1 MPPSSGPS
9 TPRGINS
16 DYAARRE
23 LMADLATALGPLC
36 RDAFAGIRVRV
47 DIAEP
52 PLAPALGVTVLLQR
66 PWGRHELPAVVRARL
81 ARLMGS
87 IRDSWPVPSV
97 PIDIHW
103 LRPPEH
109 AAHGFVVFVR
119 QEAEAAAPLYPRIHV
134 ARVAWLRPTTF
145 LRGLLATGGQ

>member
-1 MPPSSGPS
+1 MPLSSGPS
-9 TPRGINS
+9 TRRGISS
-16 DYAARRE
+16 DDAARRE
-23 LMADLATALGPLC
+23 LMADLAAALRPLC
-36 RDAFAGIRVRV
+36 RDTFAGTVRV

-52 PLAPALGVTVLLQR
+52 PLSPALGVTVLLDR

-97 PIDIHW
+97 PIEVQW

-119 QEAEAAAPLYPRIHV
+119 EGTAAPLYPRIHV
-134 ARVAWLRPTTF
+134 ARAWLRPTTF
-145 LRGLLATGGQ
+145 LRGLLAAGGM